1 MMSFRSEGFLPS
13 DGSRKRQRRFP
24 AKAVVVIEVGSYFRL
39 IDYYF
44 TQLKAQGPSRTCNES
59 KEDEEVGYRG
69 EFDVSNVLQERRV
82 LPERWEQHAQATYH
96 S

>member
-13 DGSRKRQRRFP
+13 DGSRKRQRRFS
-24 AKAVVVIEVGSYFRL
+24 AKAENRGVVVIEVGSYLRL
-39 IDYYF
+39 IDYYV

-82 LPERWEQHAQATYH
+82 LPERCVLCQR
-96 S
+96 